1 MDTQLD
7 RYERGPSILRAGV
20 AELSDAD
27 LDAFPIPGTWSIRQ
41 IVVHMLDSD
50 LAATHRMRRIAA
62 ENVPL
67 LIAYDESAFVASLSR
82 HKPDVEPVLRMFED
96 LRAFT
101 AAFLCSLPPEA
112 FARTGVHNQ
121 RGLITLADMVKIYA
135 DHVDHHM
142 TFIVKKRALLG
153 KPLRA

>member
-1 MDTQLD
+1 MDPHLD

-20 AELSDAD
+20 AGLSDVD

-50 LAATHRMRRIAA
+50 MAATHRMRRIAA
-62 ENVPL
+62 ECVPL
-67 LIAYDESAFVASLSR
+67 LISYDETAFVATLGN
-82 HKPDVEPVLRMFED
+82 HKPDVEFVLRMFDD
-96 LRAFT
+96 LRRFT
-101 AAFLCSLPPEA
+101 AAFLRSLPPEA

-121 RGLITLADMVKIYA
+121 RGLITLADMVKIFA

-142 TFIVKKRALLG
+142 TFIVKKRALLS
-153 KPLRA
+153 KPLS